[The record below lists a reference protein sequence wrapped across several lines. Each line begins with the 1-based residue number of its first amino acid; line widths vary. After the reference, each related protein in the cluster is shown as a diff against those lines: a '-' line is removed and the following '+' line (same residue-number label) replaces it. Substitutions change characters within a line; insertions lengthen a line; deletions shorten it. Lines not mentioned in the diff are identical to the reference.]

1 MYIYKFPFDQ
11 QTCKFTMGSWFQ
23 SNKDLKLNY
32 KGTYNPLNSMDFI
45 KNPIWNLINVSFLLI
60 NNSRI
65 NYFSAEELTF
75 IAVLKRQPLYYMI
88 NNVYPCLIL
97 NMVTLVTYFLPFSL
111 QASLSIRFLFIFVKF
126 CLYN

>member
-23 SNKDLKLNY
+23 SNQVLKLNY
-32 KGTYNPLNSMDFI
+32 KGTYNPLNSIDFI

-60 NNSRI
+60 NSSRI
-65 NYFSAEELTF
+65 NYFLAEELTL

-97 NMVTLVTYFLPFSL
+97 NMVTLATYFLPFTL
-111 QASLSIRFLFIFVKF
+111 QASLSKYLHNLII
-126 CLYN
+126 